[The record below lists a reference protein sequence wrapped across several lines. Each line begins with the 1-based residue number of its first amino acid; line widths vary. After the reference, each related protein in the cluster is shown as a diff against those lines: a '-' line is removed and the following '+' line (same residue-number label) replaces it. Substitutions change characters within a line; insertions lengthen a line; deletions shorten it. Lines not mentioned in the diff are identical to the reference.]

1 MAGCVLGA
9 TGVNTLVSLDNLTVS
24 YRQHPALHHICGTFA
39 TGSLTAVVGPN
50 GAGKSTLLKSIVGLL
65 PKAGGRVVVSAPAR
79 RIAYLPQMA
88 EIDRD
93 FPISVHD
100 CVALGCWSEV
110 GAWRAITTP
119 LQQRVKLALKAV
131 GLEGF
136 EHRTVGTL
144 SSGQLQRV
152 MFARMLVQDADLIL
166 LDEPFN
172 ALDSRTT
179 AELLRL
185 VQLWHQQGRTII
197 AVVHDDTQVQ
207 SFFPDTLML
216 ARQVVAWGATAQ
228 VFTAPNLE
236 HARRMSESWDES
248 AEFCHVDLLA
258 AQNVTA

>member
-1 MAGCVLGA
+1 M
-9 TGVNTLVSLDNLTVS
+9 
-24 YRQHPALHHICGTFA
+24 
-39 TGSLTAVVGPN
+39 
-50 GAGKSTLLKSIVGLL
+50 
-65 PKAGGRVVVSAPAR
+65 
-79 RIAYLPQMA
+79 
-88 EIDRD
+88 
-93 FPISVHD
+93 
-100 CVALGCWSEV
+100 
-110 GAWRAITTP
+110 
-119 LQQRVKLALKAV
+119 ALKAV